1 MTNVSHIV
9 NGLLALQTKYA
20 TTYRAMTTAERYNG
34 LIKSGLIQ
42 SYSPDQEVFREPL
55 IEHVGHLPII
65 ATYLYQFVE
74 KKRDIDLGKALTM
87 LAIHDIGETE
97 AGDVIS
103 YSKTKELERSELE
116 FSKQL
121 IPKELIGY
129 FNEFQE
135 NHTFSAKFANTVDNI
150 APLLHDL
157 VLPEITIERFNF
169 FSFDTDKIVDKKRTF
184 FEWDSVLIKI
194 FDYIIAEYRKIGH

>member
-1 MTNVSHIV
+1 
-9 NGLLALQTKYA
+9 
-20 TTYRAMTTAERYNG
+20 
-34 LIKSGLIQ
+34 
-42 SYSPDQEVFREPL
+42 
-55 IEHVGHLPII
+55 
-65 ATYLYQFVE
+65 LYQFVE